1 MAMVVHG
8 SAVDVLVGG
17 EDLAFPH
24 HAYQAAMVEAV
35 SGVTPFA
42 RATVHVGE
50 VRIAGAKMAKSTG
63 NLVLVDDLLASQS
76 PAALRLL
83 LLSRPYAEAWD
94 FEDAQLDDAHERLER
109 LYAAAS
115 RTSDADPEVVLDA
128 LRADLDVPRVLL
140 LAEEHGGEVARR
152 AISLLKLG

>member
-1 MAMVVHG
+1 VHG
-8 SAVDVLVGG
+8 CAVDVLMGG
-17 EDLAFPH
+17 ADLAFPH
-24 HAYQAAMVEAV
+24 HPYQAAMVEAV

-50 VRIAGAKMAKSTG
+50 VRVDGTKMAKSTG
-63 NLVLVDDLLASQS
+63 NLVLVDDLLASRS

-83 LLSRPYAEAWD
+83 LLDRHYAEPWD
-94 FEDAQLDDAHERLER
+94 YDGAALDDAHERLER

-115 RTSDADPEVVLDA
+115 TTGDADPDLVLHA
-128 LRADLDVPRVLL
+128 LRADLDVPGVLD
-140 LAEEHGGEVARR
+140 LAERHGGEVARR